1 VADRTGLGEAL
12 VGSVLL
18 GASTSL
24 PGITTSVTAAWAG
37 EAELAKSNAIGGIA
51 AQTAFLSIADFFN
64 RRANLE
70 HAAASLPNILLG
82 GLLIGLLALVLL
94 AADGPAVA
102 IYGVHP
108 ATPLLLIA
116 YLGGLHLAR
125 RTRNDPQWWP
135 RRTALT
141 RVDVPEP
148 PEKGEA
154 GAVGLTVRFLVAAL
168 LTAGAG
174 WLVARAGIGLA
185 EQTGLS
191 RSVVGGLFTALST
204 SLPELVTAIAAV
216 RAGALTL
223 AVGNILG
230 GNAFDVLFAAA
241 ADVAYR
247 EGSIYHAIGA
257 PERFMVGLA
266 ILLAATLVVGLIQRE
281 KRGVANIG
289 FESMLILLLYLT
301 GFLIVSL
308 AMTG

>member
-1 VADRTGLGEAL
+1 
-12 VGSVLL
+12 
-18 GASTSL
+18 
-24 PGITTSVTAAWAG
+24 
-37 EAELAKSNAIGGIA
+37 
-51 AQTAFLSIADFFN
+51 
-64 RRANLE
+64 
-70 HAAASLPNILLG
+70 
-82 GLLIGLLALVLL
+82 
-94 AADGPAVA
+94 
-102 IYGVHP
+102 
-108 ATPLLLIA
+108 
-116 YLGGLHLAR
+116 
-125 RTRNDPQWWP
+125 
-135 RRTALT
+135 
-141 RVDVPEP
+141 
-148 PEKGEA
+148 
-154 GAVGLTVRFLVAAL
+154 
-168 LTAGAG
+168 
-174 WLVARAGIGLA
+174 
-185 EQTGLS
+185 
-191 RSVVGGLFTALST
+191 VGGLFTALST

-223 AVGNILG
+223 AVGTCLG